1 MLAERL
7 RCVKRRYANAVFRI
21 WVGGGVACSPA
32 DAGGQLNHDHRPRPW
47 APAFAGEQGRLGGGR
62 VAEARGAGN
71 GSGVGGG
78 VVQEREWWGRGA
90 LTPKTPPPRRRP
102 GPNWGASVTED
113 RSPLLQPFQLDPG
126 LRRGGVRVL
135 GQPKRTFRAR
145 PSATAKPRPVGGL
158 RRAGRAHALSRVRV
172 SSSPC
177 RPKRSSR
184 STASCRAVRC
194 RFSRSDAPTPA
205 CAPPSARAGRRG
217 CRG

>member
-1 MLAERL
+1 MRGLLFDARCWPSGCAASNGVMPTLCFGFGSVEPMRFPCGCGGSAKPRSPPETLGPRL
-7 RCVKRRYANAVFRI
+7 RGGTRGGR
-21 WVGGGVACSPA
+21 GGGI
-32 DAGGQLNHDHRPRPW
+32 G
-47 APAFAGEQGRLGGGR
+47 
-62 VAEARGAGN
+62 
-71 GSGVGGG
+71 
-78 VVQEREWWGRGA
+78 ERESLWSGA